1 VAVKVEL
8 PLVEELNVPV
18 PPLTIDHAP
27 VPMVGEFPPNAVL
40 IRVPQRFWVNPTVA
54 VVGVA

>member
-1 VAVKVEL
+1 MAVKVEL